1 MATPKYEHLVDDEVR
16 DTLKDHITHLGRQNS
31 TPATLKPGLKNA
43 SKSGLGEGTPDFTII
58 YDHPQLQ
65 KFCVVIEN
73 KYGLDK
79 LELTKADGSLST
91 TKKAINDYAAN
102 GAAHYAKAIL
112 RDSRG
117 TFDEVLAIGIA
128 GEKQGDDIVLTARA
142 DFHFSLDH
150 DPKHVNVDDVNV
162 LLSHL
167 YDDTILD
174 YYNSISLNENDRE
187 RIQKDNHAQ
196 LQKTAKELNK
206 LFYDYAVPVDERV
219 VIVSGMLLAMH
230 NGLTPD
236 GLQGLTPGS
245 NVSDGAMIFNRVDI
259 ELSARNMPS
268 EKRSMMLSTFSTPLT
283 SDIDRDKAQRT
294 GTFRTG
300 SRKGKEIPNISIN
313 KEIFTFIYDH
323 VWRIIDRN
331 SHLDSLGE
339 MYSIFLKYAL
349 GDGKENGIV
358 LTPPYVTKLMNELI
372 EVDRHSKVLDPCT
385 GSAGFLVSSMSHMIE
400 DMRTHEATDVC
411 QDMEKHIKGQQL
423 LGIENDRK
431 MFSLAATNM
440 ILRGDGSSQIM
451 KRDFFDAVKRG
462 DIQMLDGSKPD
473 RGLLNPPFS
482 YSENGMP
489 FALESLNALE
499 RGGKLA
505 VIIQDSAGTGKAVAT
520 NKQILQ
526 HHTLLGSIR
535 MPGDL
540 FEPSAGVQTSIY
552 IFEAWR
558 KHDVNSTVRFIDFAD
573 DGYKRT
579 GRGLKII
586 GDPIQRYEDVLGV
599 WKHGERAQTVTEVDF
614 VDDVISLDGNDWNYT
629 QHMVIDTV
637 PTEEDFMKTVGDY
650 MSFELSMVLAGKDHL
665 VGLELDEQEILE
677 QPYSESVTEKP
688 EAYGFEEV
696 PLETIFEH
704 TKSTAKVKNFEKE
717 TIETK
722 TCTPPGLSATN
733 TNNGFGF
740 YLNENEHTPL
750 SNCITV
756 SANGINTG
764 YAAYQGGKFG
774 ISQDSYALK
783 LKDIFGTKRQY
794 LYFTGVL
801 NKNNEIQYDY
811 TTKAGWKRLSQDLV
825 KVPVTP
831 TGDIDWD
838 YMENYIAWI
847 ETQERESE

>member
-1 MATPKYEHLVDDEVR
+1 MATPKFEHLVDDEVR
-16 DTLKDHITHLGRQNS
+16 DILKNNVTHLGRQNS
-31 TPATLKPGLKNA
+31 IPATLKPALKNA

-58 YDHPQLQ
+58 YDHQKLQ

-73 KYGLDK
+73 KYGLK
-79 LELTKADGSLST
+79 NLELAKADGTLST
-91 TKKAINDYAAN
+91 TKKAINNYAAN
-102 GAAHYAKAIL
+102 GAHHYAKAIL
-112 RDSRG
+112 RDSEDK
-117 TFDEVLAIGIA
+117 FDGVLAIGIA
-128 GEKQGDDIVLTARA
+128 GEQRDNEMVLDARA
-142 DFHFSLDH
+142 DFFFSLDH
-150 DPKHVNVDDVNV
+150 APKHVETDNANV

-174 YYNSISLNENDRE
+174 FYNHFSLNNDDLE
-187 RIQKDNHAQ
+187 RIQKENHTQ

-230 NGLTPD
+230 NGMEPD
-236 GLQGLTPGS
+236 DLKGLAAGS
-245 NVSDGAMIFNRVDI
+245 SSSDGQMIFSRINT
-259 ELSARNMPS
+259 ELLSRNMPE
-268 EKRSMMLSTFSTPLT
+268 EKRGMMLSTFSAPIT
-283 SDIDRDKAQRT
+283 SDIDRDKSERT

-313 KEIFTFIYDH
+313 KEIFTFIYDN

-358 LTPPYVTKLMNELI
+358 LTPPYVTKLMNQLI

-385 GSAGFLVSSMSHMIE
+385 GSAGFLVASMSHMIE
-400 DMRTHEATDVC
+400 DMREHEPTDAWD
-411 QDMEKHIKGQQL
+411 DMEKHIKEQQL

-440 ILRGDGSSQIM
+440 ILRRDGSSQIM
-451 KRDFFDAVKRG
+451 KRDFFDAVKHGAVR
-462 DIQMLDGSKPD
+462 MLDGSKPD

-482 YSENGMP
+482 YTENGMP
-489 FALESLNALE
+489 FALEALNALA

-520 NKQILQ
+520 NKEILKN
-526 HHTLLGSIR
+526 HTLLGSIR

-552 IFEAWR
+552 VFEAWR
-558 KHDVNSTVRFIDFAD
+558 KHDVNSAVRFIDFAD

-586 GDPIQRYEDVLGV
+586 GDPVQRYEDVLAV
-599 WKHGERAQTVTEVDF
+599 WKHGERAQTVTEVEF

-650 MSFELSMVLAGKDHL
+650 MSFELSMVLSGKGHL
-665 VGLELDEQEILE
+665 IGLELDDE
-677 QPYSESVTEKP
+677 
-688 EAYGFEEV
+688 
-696 PLETIFEH
+696 
-704 TKSTAKVKNFEKE
+704 
-717 TIETK
+717 
-722 TCTPPGLSATN
+722 
-733 TNNGFGF
+733 
-740 YLNENEHTPL
+740 
-750 SNCITV
+750 
-756 SANGINTG
+756 
-764 YAAYQGGKFG
+764 
-774 ISQDSYALK
+774 
-783 LKDIFGTKRQY
+783 
-794 LYFTGVL
+794 
-801 NKNNEIQYDY
+801 
-811 TTKAGWKRLSQDLV
+811 
-825 KVPVTP
+825 
-831 TGDIDWD
+831 
-838 YMENYIAWI
+838 
-847 ETQERESE
+847 

>member
-1 MATPKYEHLVDDEVR
+1 MRTQQKASKHPKTPTASQTCTIVSLNHRHKERAHHHMATPKYEHLVDDEVR
-16 DTLKDHITHLGRQNS
+16 DTLKDHIKHLGRQNS
-31 TPATLKPGLKNA
+31 IPATLKPGLKNA
-43 SKSGLGEGTPDFTII
+43 SKSGLGEGTPDFTIV
-58 YDHPQLQ
+58 YDHPKLQ

-79 LELTKADGSLST
+79 LALTKADGSLST
-91 TKKAINDYAAN
+91 TKKGINNYAAN
-102 GAAHYAKAIL
+102 GAGHYAKAIL
-112 RDSRG
+112 RDSG
-117 TFDEVLAIGIA
+117 DAFDEVLAIGIA
-128 GEKQGDDIVLTARA
+128 GEQHGDNIVLQAYA

-150 DPKHVNVDDVNV
+150 DPKHIEVDDANV

-174 YYNSISLNENDRE
+174 YYTSFALDDNDLE

-230 NGLTPD
+230 NGLEPD
-236 GLQGLTPGS
+236 DLKGLAAGS
-245 NVSDGAMIFNRVDI
+245 NVSDGATIYNRIDI
-259 ELSARNMPS
+259 ELSDRNMPS

-283 SDIDRDKAQRT
+283 SDLDRDKAQRV

-313 KEIFTFIYDH
+313 KEIFTFIYDN

-400 DMRTHEATDVC
+400 DMRAHEPTDVW
-411 QDMEKHIKGQQL
+411 DEMEKHIKCEQL

-440 ILRGDGSSQIM
+440 ILRRDGSSQIM
-451 KRDFFDAVKRG
+451 KRDFFDAVKHG
-462 DIQMLDGSKPD
+462 DIRMLDGTRPD

-482 YSENGMP
+482 YTENGMP

-520 NKQILQ
+520 NKQILK

-558 KHDVNSTVRFIDFAD
+558 PHDVQGVVRFIDFAD

-579 GRGLKII
+579 GRGLKVI
-586 GDPIQRYEDVLGV
+586 GDPVQRYLDVLAV
-599 WKHGERAQTVTEVDF
+599 WKHGPRAETVTEVEF
-614 VDDVISLDGNDWNYT
+614 VDDVISLDGNDWNFT
-629 QHMVIDTV
+629 QHMIIDTV
-637 PTEEDFMKTVGDY
+637 PREEDFMKTVGDY
-650 MSFELSMVLAGKDHL
+650 MSFELSMVLAGKRHL
-665 VGLELDEQEILE
+665 IGLELDDE
-677 QPYSESVTEKP
+677 
-688 EAYGFEEV
+688 
-696 PLETIFEH
+696 
-704 TKSTAKVKNFEKE
+704 
-717 TIETK
+717 
-722 TCTPPGLSATN
+722 
-733 TNNGFGF
+733 
-740 YLNENEHTPL
+740 
-750 SNCITV
+750 
-756 SANGINTG
+756 
-764 YAAYQGGKFG
+764 
-774 ISQDSYALK
+774 
-783 LKDIFGTKRQY
+783 
-794 LYFTGVL
+794 
-801 NKNNEIQYDY
+801 
-811 TTKAGWKRLSQDLV
+811 
-825 KVPVTP
+825 
-831 TGDIDWD
+831 
-838 YMENYIAWI
+838 
-847 ETQERESE
+847 

>member
-16 DTLKDHITHLGRQNS
+16 DTLKDHIKHLGRQNS
-31 TPATLKPGLKNA
+31 IPATLKPGLKNA
-43 SKSGLGEGTPDFTII
+43 SKSGLGEGTPDFTIV
-58 YDHPQLQ
+58 YDHPKLQ

-79 LELTKADGSLST
+79 LALTKADGSLST
-91 TKKAINDYAAN
+91 TKKGINNYAAN
-102 GAAHYAKAIL
+102 GADHYAKAIL
-112 RDSRG
+112 RDSADA
-117 TFDEVLAIGIA
+117 FDEVLAIGIA
-128 GEKQGDDIVLTARA
+128 GEKQGDNIVLQAHA

-150 DPKHVNVDDVNV
+150 DPKHVEIDDVHV

-174 YYNSISLNENDRE
+174 YYTSFALDDNDLE

-230 NGLTPD
+230 NGLEPD
-236 GLQGLTPGS
+236 DLKGLAAGS
-245 NVSDGAMIFNRVDI
+245 NVSDGATIYNRIDI
-259 ELSARNMPS
+259 ELSDRNMPS

-283 SDIDRDKAQRT
+283 SDLDRDKAQRV

-313 KEIFTFIYDH
+313 KEIFTFIYDN

-385 GSAGFLVSSMSHMIE
+385 GSAGFLVSSMSRMIE
-400 DMRTHEATDVC
+400 DMQNNEPTDVWSE
-411 QDMEKHIKGQQL
+411 MEKHIKGQQL

-440 ILRGDGSSQIM
+440 ILRRDGSSQIM
-451 KRDFFDAVKRG
+451 KRDFFDAVKHG
-462 DIQMLDGSKPD
+462 DIRMLDGTRPD

-482 YSENGMP
+482 YTENGMP

-520 NKQILQ
+520 NKQILKN
-526 HHTLLGSIR
+526 HTLLGSIR

-558 KHDVNSTVRFIDFAD
+558 AHDVHNTVRFIDFAD

-579 GRGLKII
+579 GRGLKVI
-586 GDPIQRYEDVLGV
+586 GDPVQRYLDVLAV
-599 WKHGERAQTVTEVDF
+599 WKHGERAETVTEVEF
-614 VDDVISLDGNDWNYT
+614 VDDVISLDGNDWNFT
-629 QHMVIDTV
+629 QHMIIDTV
-637 PTEEDFMKTVGDY
+637 PREEDFMKTVGDY
-650 MSFELSMVLAGKDHL
+650 MSFELSMVLAGKRHL
-665 VGLELDEQEILE
+665 IGLELDDE
-677 QPYSESVTEKP
+677 
-688 EAYGFEEV
+688 
-696 PLETIFEH
+696 
-704 TKSTAKVKNFEKE
+704 
-717 TIETK
+717 
-722 TCTPPGLSATN
+722 
-733 TNNGFGF
+733 
-740 YLNENEHTPL
+740 
-750 SNCITV
+750 
-756 SANGINTG
+756 
-764 YAAYQGGKFG
+764 
-774 ISQDSYALK
+774 
-783 LKDIFGTKRQY
+783 
-794 LYFTGVL
+794 
-801 NKNNEIQYDY
+801 
-811 TTKAGWKRLSQDLV
+811 
-825 KVPVTP
+825 
-831 TGDIDWD
+831 
-838 YMENYIAWI
+838 
-847 ETQERESE
+847 

>member
-1 MATPKYEHLVDDEVR
+1 MATPKYEHLVDDAVR
-16 DTLKDHITHLGRQNS
+16 DILKDNVTHLGRQNNI
-31 TPATLKPGLKNA
+31 PATLKPALKKA
-43 SKSGLGEGTPDFTII
+43 SKSGSSEGTPDFTII
-58 YDHPQLQ
+58 YNHPKLQ

-79 LELTKADGSLST
+79 LALTKVDGSLST
-91 TKKAINDYAAN
+91 TKKAINNFAAN
-102 GAAHYAKAIL
+102 GADHYAKAIL
-112 RDSRG
+112 RDSAD

-128 GEKQGDDIVLTARA
+128 GEQQGDDMVLAARA

-150 DPKHVNVDDVNV
+150 DPKHVEVDDVHV

-174 YYNSISLNENDRE
+174 YYTDISLDENDLE

-230 NGLTPD
+230 NGLEPD

-245 NVSDGAMIFNRVDI
+245 NVSDGAMIFNRIDI

-283 SDIDRDKAQRT
+283 SDIDRDKAQRV

-300 SRKGKEIPNISIN
+300 SRKGKAIPNISIN

-323 VWRIIDRN
+323 VWQIIDRN

-372 EVDRHSKVLDPCT
+372 EVDRYSKVLDPCT

-400 DMRTHEATDVC
+400 DMRAHEPTNVWD
-411 QDMEKHIKGQQL
+411 DMEKHIKIQQL
-423 LGIENDRK
+423 LGLENDRK

-451 KRDFFDAVKRG
+451 KRDFFDAVKHG
-462 DIQMLDGSKPD
+462 AVHMVDGSQPD
-473 RGLLNPPFS
+473 KGLLNPPFS
-482 YSENGMP
+482 YAENGMP
-489 FALESLNALE
+489 FTLESLNALQ

-505 VIIQDSAGTGKAVAT
+505 VIIQDSAGTGKAIAT
-520 NKQILQ
+520 NQQILQ

-558 KHDVNSTVRFIDFAD
+558 AHDVNSAVRFIDFAD

-586 GDPIQRYEDVLGV
+586 GDPVQRYEDVLAV
-599 WKHGERAQTVTEVDF
+599 WKHGERANTATEVDF
-614 VDDVISLDGNDWNYT
+614 VNDTISLDGNDWNYT

-637 PTEEDFMKTVGDY
+637 STEEDFMKTVSDY
-650 MSFELSMVLAGKDHL
+650 MSFELSMVLSGKGHL
-665 VGLELDEQEILE
+665 IGLELEHPELLE
-677 QPYSESVTEKP
+677 QAHPEPVTEKP
-688 EAYGFEEV
+688 EAHRFEE
-696 PLETIFEH
+696 FELRE
-704 TKSTAKVKNFEKE
+704 VFEIVTGSLAGDLKQGN
-717 TIETK
+717 IPRI
-722 TCTPPGLSATN
+722 TPSSRNNGLSLFTED
-733 TNNGFGF
+733 NNPQARYF
-740 YLNENEHTPL
+740 ED
-750 SNCITV
+750 IVTV
-756 SANGINTG
+756 SFLGDVF
-764 YAAYQGGKFG
+764 YQPKRVSLEMKVHG
-774 ISQDSYALK
+774 LK
-783 LKDIFGTKRQY
+783 LKEGLGFRKGTYVATSVKKSISER
-794 LYFTGVL
+794 
-801 NKNNEIQYDY
+801 YDY
-811 TTKAGWKRLSQDLV
+811 GTQLSSEKL
-825 KVPVTP
+825 KTIPIELPVTP

-838 YMENYIAWI
+838 YMEQYITWI
-847 ETQERESE
+847 ETRERE